1 MAKDAVR
8 ILLHKTNVGVAVVAG
23 RCPTKKD
30 LCRAA
35 GVRPGTYAAELVE
48 RFHEFFIGRAVDVR
62 GEYEQYYAAEYGCL
76 EEFLYQKYGMA
87 EQCVQALRD
96 AIRSDRFLGLAKES
110 WGRDWQMQSL
120 SEYFPVGLAA
130 LMAAMHAAWAED
142 GHEDQV

>member
-1 MAKDAVR
+1 MSKPVVS
-8 ILLHKTNVGVAVVAG
+8 ILLHKTNVGVALVAKC
-23 RCPTKKD
+23 RPTKKD

-35 GVRPGTYAAELVE
+35 KVRPGTYAAELVE

-62 GEYEQYYAAEYGCL
+62 GEYEQYYAAEYECL

-87 EQCVQALRD
+87 GRCLRALKD
-96 AIRSDRFLGLAKES
+96 AIKSKAFLGLVKES

-120 SEYFPVGLAA
+120 AKYFPVAIEA